1 MTSVRLELDQAA
13 ILEPSPDAV
22 VVEAISEYVPAYERL
37 TEAIHAGR
45 PLTLIVRHRACAAW
59 LKRVA
64 ARYGPDHVTVRE
76 ITRRARLAELWGI
89 TLPDWVS
96 EQDIERSG
104 LLELPP
110 LRAQPDQSFEDVMLE
125 GFYSPFLAYDRLPLN
140 YLVEL
145 LDSYHARTWARADQ
159 RPIASRIRRQ
169 RLAAWSE
176 AAQSEGEQ
184 LLVRE
189 LQQDP
194 EALHALLCR
203 YRTVQKYPRE
213 VGERLLGKHWAQL
226 QTLPLDLGSLRIDE
240 NQVPD
245 AVDQIEVHLQGMV
258 KTGLSGQVVEKVLE
272 QVSGCLVAEFNWVE
286 QILHDAQVKVDE
298 TLLDRVRTVFN
309 PIREQLAA
317 RLTDLDLLVEP
328 PRPSIPDSEWA
339 ADQWLEWATREYLP
353 YRFWLEEVGR
363 IDEEVAGLSETY
375 ADWLYQSFLAI
386 SASYPHV
393 VYRAI
398 LNSADHLDADQVLL
412 FIMMDNF
419 NYKFFSDFRSMME
432 GRGYFCQVV
441 EPYLSMLPSATEV
454 SKKAMAV
461 GQPQPFAG
469 TSYAQP
475 VENTWSGFFSDRRI
489 KYLSY
494 VGDIN
499 DVQRRQHDIYILNYL
514 PVDDALHSN
523 PRQTGVSHAQA
534 VRQCLRNLVE
544 AIHSFALRLGIG
556 QHLCVVIC
564 SDHGSTKI
572 PADVP
577 NIIDKA
583 FYSDRVTDKHHRYV
597 SISDEEMAALPE
609 NARFQCY
616 YVQRDRF
623 QLNANYL
630 AARGYYRFIKTDENY
645 YVHGGLSPEETIV
658 PFAVFERIA
667 VKLKN
672 PTVRL
677 LADELRYGVKS
688 SIPLEVV
695 NPNEQSLLD
704 LRVEILSPNVAAS
717 KADLGE
723 LPGRDAAKIVIE
735 DVRIRRTPEEMKHL
749 ELALAY
755 EFAGR
760 GHHQTFKLPVT
771 MKTLMTTSF
780 DLLDL
785 D

>member
-1 MTSVRLELDQAA
+1 LTSVRLELDQAA

-22 VVEAISEYVPAYERL
+22 VVEAISEYVAAYARL
-37 TEAIHAGR
+37 TEAIHGDR

-59 LKRVA
+59 FRRVA
-64 ARYGPDHVTVRE
+64 ARYGSGHITVQE
-76 ITRRARLAELWGI
+76 ITRRARLAELWGV

-104 LLELPP
+104 LLDLPP
-110 LRAQPDQSFEDVMLE
+110 LRAQPEQSFEDVMLE
-125 GFYSPFLAYDRLPLN
+125 GFYSPFLTYDRLPLK
-140 YLVEL
+140 YLVDL
-145 LDSYHARTWARADQ
+145 LDSYEAQAWARADE
-159 RPIASRIRRQ
+159 RPIAARIKRQ
-169 RLAAWSE
+169 RLAAWAQ

-184 LLVRE
+184 LLVRG
-189 LQQDP
+189 LQEDP
-194 EALHALLCR
+194 EALRALLCR
-203 YRTVQKYPRE
+203 YRTVQKYPQE
-213 VGERLLGKHWAQL
+213 VGERLLGQRWVQL
-226 QTLPLDLGSLRIDE
+226 RTLPLDLGNLRIDE
-240 NQVPD
+240 SQVTE
-245 AVDQIEVHLQGMV
+245 AVDQIEVHLQGV
-258 KTGLSGQVVEKVLE
+258 LKPGLSREIVEQVLD

-286 QILHDAQVKVDE
+286 QMLHGPAVTADE
-298 TLLDRVRTVFN
+298 PLLDRVRTAFSPV
-309 PIREQLAA
+309 REQIAPRLA
-317 RLTDLDLLVEP
+317 DLDLLVEP
-328 PRPSIPDSEWA
+328 PRPSSPNPEWA
-339 ADQWLEWATREYLP
+339 ADQWLDWTTREYLP
-353 YRFWLEEVGR
+353 FRFWLEEVGR
-363 IDEEVAGLSETY
+363 IDEGIAGLSEMY
-375 ADWLYQSFLAI
+375 ADWLYQSFLAV

-398 LNSADHLDADQVLL
+398 LNSAAHLGADQVLL

-419 NYKFFSDFRSMME
+419 NYKFFPDFQSMME

-499 DVQRRQHDIYILNYL
+499 DVHRREHDIYILNYL

-544 AIHSFALRLGIG
+544 AIHSFALRVGIG

-577 NIIDKA
+577 NIIDQA
-583 FYSDRVTDKHHRYV
+583 FYSDRVMDKHHRYV

-645 YVHGGLSPEETIV
+645 YVHGGLTPEETIV
-658 PFAVFERIA
+658 PFAVFERVA

-717 KADLGE
+717 KADLTE

-760 GHHQTFKLPVT
+760 GHRQTFKLPVT